1 MIFSQSRVARRCSSH
16 SRCSSALRVSHVVP
30 RAVQTG
36 EAEIST
42 KDVAKLL
49 DTLTQPDMTIAE
61 LHMVSGDLE
70 IRVRRKLEAD
80 VPVAAAPVAAAAA
93 ARSAYA
99 AAPEPHM
106 QPALQLAPAPWVR

>member
-1 MIFSQSRVARRCSSH
+1 MIFSQSRVARPCSSH
-16 SRCSSALRVSHVVP
+16 SRCSAAYRVP
-30 RAVQTG
+30 RAVQTE

-49 DTLTQPDMTIAE
+49 DTLTADGMTIAE

-80 VPVAAAPVAAAAA
+80 APVAPAPAA
-93 ARSAYA
+93 ARSAVA
-99 AAPEPHM
+99 MAPEPHL
-106 QPALQLAPAPWVR
+106 QPALNLAPAPWVR